1 MQAYVTYLGPRQRW
15 SWKEKAV
22 PGTNIEWLMT
32 EGNLAPTTEGV
43 GILGHANHIK
53 AQSVGLTVGK
63 SCWCLDLTCTTCAVW
78 QASSRHSWFLTVGPL
93 SQGLIINMP
102 EIRPPFFFF
111 SSMCSFFKRHLP
123 LTGAL
128 PLIPFHIIN
137 LALVPGAATY
147 DT

>member
-1 MQAYVTYLGPRQRW
+1 MKYLGPRQRW

-102 EIRPPFFFF
+102 EIRPPFFF
-111 SSMCSFFKRHLP
+111 SFFFFIYVFFLQKTSATDWGPAFNP
-123 LTGAL
+123 LS
-128 PLIPFHIIN
+128 H
-137 LALVPGAATY
+137 Y
-147 DT
+147 